1 MGVHNYYKEQQR
13 EQRIVRNL
21 DLVKFQALRLYARVP
36 SSVELNDLMSY
47 GVMGLMDAV
56 DKFDEKRGVQFK
68 TYAELRIRGA
78 ILDGL
83 RELDWVPR
91 SLRKRQRELEAAF
104 RKLENTLGRS
114 ASDEEVAA
122 ELEMEMED
130 YFSMLNDLKGVT
142 LGPLETSDPNSE
154 DSPLYYIA
162 DKEDNLPTVKVEKRQ
177 VKELLVKGIELLPDK
192 EKLVLSLYY
201 FEGLTMKEV
210 GKVLDI
216 TESRVS
222 QLHSKA
228 VLRLRSKMSKSFGM
242 EE

>member
-13 EQRIVRNL
+13 EERIVSNL
-21 DLVKFQALRLYARVP
+21 GLVKFQALRLYARVP
-36 SSVELNDLMSY
+36 SSVDLNDLMSY

-56 DKFDEKRGVQFK
+56 DKFDEKRGVKFK
-68 TYAELRIRGA
+68 TYAELRIRGS

-104 RKLENTLGRS
+104 HKLENTLGRS
-114 ASDEEVAA
+114 AKDEEVAA
-122 ELEMEMED
+122 ELELEMDD
-130 YFSMLNDLKGVT
+130 YYVLLNKLKGVT
-142 LGPLETSDPNSE
+142 LGAMDSSDPESE
-154 DSPLYYIA
+154 DSPLYYLA
-162 DKEDNLPTVKVEKRQ
+162 DKDDNLPSVTVEKKQ
-177 VKELLVKGIELLPDK
+177 VKELLVKAIDQLPDK

-210 GKVLDI
+210 GKVLEI

-228 VLRLRSKMSKSFGM
+228 VLRLRGKIGNCFGM
-242 EE
+242 ED

>member
-1 MGVHNYYKEQQR
+1 VHSYYKEQQR
-13 EQRIVRNL
+13 EQRIVSNL
-21 DLVKFQALRLYARVP
+21 ELVKFQALRLYARVP

-56 DKFDEKRGVQFK
+56 DKFDESRGVKFK

-83 RELDWVPR
+83 RELDWIPR
-91 SLRKRQRELEAAF
+91 SLRKRQKELEAAF
-104 RKLENTLGRS
+104 HKLENILGR
-114 ASDEEVAA
+114 AAEDEEVAA
-122 ELEMEMED
+122 ELGLEIED
-130 YFSMLNDLKGVT
+130 YFGLLNDLKGVT
-142 LGPLETSDPNSE
+142 LGSLESSGGDSE
-154 DSPLYYIA
+154 DSPLNYLA
-162 DKEDNLPTVKVEKRQ
+162 DSEENLPTVAVEKKQ
-177 VKELLVKGIELLPDK
+177 VKELLVKAIDLLPDK

-228 VLRLRSKMSKSFGM
+228 VLRMRGKISKSLGM
-242 EE
+242 DE